1 MNMKFKNKVKFLI
14 KSRVRTNTLH
24 FAVSKSI
31 AIFYKK
37 CETEKSSHKQN
48 SKVQSSWLQI

>member
-48 SKVQSSWLQI
+48 SKVQSS